1 MNRRRIKP
9 SLFST
14 VGRARLIESGFV
26 LPAAIFLL
34 VILGA
39 LGAYMVSLSRTSHIS
54 NVLDIQG
61 GRAYQAARTGIE
73 WAAWQVVQNP
83 TPLCTAAPTTLAFPP
98 GMLASFTVI
107 VSCAPSGPHTDG
119 ADSVTVYQVTSTA
132 TAGLVGGVDYVERQ
146 IQASFSK

>member
-1 MNRRRIKP
+1 MNGWRRNRRTIK
-9 SLFST
+9 SLC
-14 VGRARLIESGFV
+14 GLPRDASGFV

-34 VILGA
+34 VILA
-39 LGAYMVSLSRTSHIS
+39 SLAAYMVSLSRTSHIS
-54 NVLDIQG
+54 SALDVQG
-61 GRAYQAARTGIE
+61 SRAYQAARTGIE

-83 TPLCTAAPTTLAFPP
+83 TPLCTAVPTTLDFPP

-107 VSCAPSGPHTDG
+107 VSCAPSGPYTDG

-132 TAGLVGGVDYVERQ
+132 TAGSGVDYVERQ